1 MWTNGTDTI
10 VGFLGTQPIQYYQL
24 KTASPMFDRALRQE
38 FSRLIYLLQAFKVL
52 VRHTKGRLAQRL
64 FRESGDNAIREL
76 YQGSIYARPSNEA

>member
-10 VGFLGTQPIQYYQL
+10 VGFLGTQPIHYYQL

-64 FRESGDNAIREL
+64 FREIGDNAIREL